1 MKKIA
6 ARSSLK
12 ITSSLEALETRIA
25 PATFVN
31 ANLVTYTDP
40 EGDLVSVSSTKPIF
54 FHALGAFT
62 FVNSGLGQQLE
73 TLNLPNTAAGAAI
86 SITAARAN
94 GNGDGWVNVGFIN
107 ASGIDLLSVNV
118 KGDLGKINAGDATT
132 TTPAIGGLT
141 LHSLGIF
148 GGSTQATPSSTSN
161 ILGGI
166 STLTINGDMV
176 GASINLTGGANN
188 VDGTLGTVIINGSI
202 IGDTTNNSGQISAG
216 GNIGLVTI
224 NGNIVGGKGDNS
236 GEISAGG
243 NILGLNIGGSLIG
256 DGGLHTGE
264 INVTGNAGL
273 IHVGHD
279 VTGGNSDNSG
289 RIGVGGNATGI
300 SIGGSL
306 SGLRN
311 HSHTGEIIVGGS
323 TGIVTVGGNITGSD
337 NATASPVTGSGY
349 IQAKHFTSVT
359 VNGSIFSGSN
369 SGGSTL
375 TNSGAIRAT
384 DDIPLIHVYGDLVG
398 NGTNPVVISAR
409 GQAAPLTTDL
419 AIGSFIAGGRVSF
432 TNIEA
437 GYNTADTL
445 VNANGS
451 VGPMLV
457 TGDFLS
463 SSAVGKNFGTI
474 TIGGSVIGTQASTG
488 LISATG
494 GMGLVSI
501 KGNLVGGY
509 GDNSGK
515 ISSGGSALAITVGGS
530 LIGGGGMDSA
540 EISITGN
547 SGLIHVGQDV
557 TGGNA
562 DNSGRIGVGGTTPG
576 ISIGGSL
583 RGFRNQS
590 HTGEIIVGGSAGI
603 VTIGGNINGS
613 DNATQSH
620 TSTPINITN
629 TGYMQA
635 GHFTSVTVNGSI
647 YSGNNNSTT
656 TIVNPGDGPGGTLTN
671 SGAIRATNDIPLIHV
686 YGDLV
691 GNSTTPVVISAR
703 GQAAPL
709 TTDLAIGSFIAGGR
723 VSFTNIE
730 AGYNTADTLVNA
742 NGSVGSMLVTGD
754 FASSSALGKNFGTIG
769 IGGSVIGTQAGTGLI
784 RATGGMGLVTVRG
797 NLVGGNGD
805 NSGEI
810 SSGGSTLAVSVGGSL
825 LGGGGAHSG
834 EINVAVNAG
843 LIHVGQD
850 VTGGASD
857 NSGRIEVGG
866 STPGISI
873 GGSLN
878 GARHNDTGEIKV
890 GGSAGI
896 VTIGGNINGGD
907 NRAPGAITN
916 TGYLQAGHFTSVT
929 VNGSIFSGLNTTV
942 GTLANSGAIRAAN
955 DIPLIHVFG
964 SLVGN
969 DTNPVVISARGLA
982 TVLPT
987 ATTNLAIGSL
997 SVGGRMTY
1005 TNVEA
1010 GYNLAGT
1017 AVNGDAQIGTV
1028 LVTGDMIAS
1037 NIVAGI
1043 SNGGDGKFGD
1053 GNDALV
1059 AGTSAAIL
1067 AKIGSVSVGGQA
1079 LGTPSI
1085 ISGTDSY
1092 GIEAESI
1099 PILLIGGISQAPIL
1113 GAHNDNITLSRTTG
1127 GDLTVKE
1134 F

>member
-474 TIGGSVIGTQASTG
+474 TIGGSVIGTQA
-488 LISATG
+488 
-494 GMGLVSI
+494 
-501 KGNLVGGY
+501 
-509 GDNSGK
+509 
-515 ISSGGSALAITVGGS
+515 
-530 LIGGGGMDSA
+530 
-540 EISITGN
+540 
-547 SGLIHVGQDV
+547 
-557 TGGNA
+557 
-562 DNSGRIGVGGTTPG
+562 
-576 ISIGGSL
+576 
-583 RGFRNQS
+583 
-590 HTGEIIVGGSAGI
+590 
-603 VTIGGNINGS
+603 
-613 DNATQSH
+613 
-620 TSTPINITN
+620 
-629 TGYMQA
+629 
-635 GHFTSVTVNGSI
+635 
-647 YSGNNNSTT
+647 
-656 TIVNPGDGPGGTLTN
+656 
-671 SGAIRATNDIPLIHV
+671 
-686 YGDLV
+686 
-691 GNSTTPVVISAR
+691 
-703 GQAAPL
+703 
-709 TTDLAIGSFIAGGR
+709 
-723 VSFTNIE
+723 
-730 AGYNTADTLVNA
+730 
-742 NGSVGSMLVTGD
+742 
-754 FASSSALGKNFGTIG
+754 
-769 IGGSVIGTQAGTGLI
+769 GTGLI